1 MSKIR
6 FFGLYFRFFGL
17 RKRGVYIILPGG
29 AYAEVGGVEIP
40 THFY

>member
-1 MSKIR
+1 MSKI
-6 FFGLYFRFFGL
+6 RFFGL